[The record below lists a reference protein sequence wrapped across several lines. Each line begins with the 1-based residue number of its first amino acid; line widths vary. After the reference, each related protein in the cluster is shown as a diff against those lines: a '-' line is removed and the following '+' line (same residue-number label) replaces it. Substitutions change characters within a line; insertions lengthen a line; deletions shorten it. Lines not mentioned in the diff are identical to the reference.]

1 MQQEAL
7 GGPRQKINESPLS
20 LCSGTEVHF
29 TTACVVCGLSVSQDA
44 GVTEERGGQ
53 SKHPEQPAVSI
64 AGVVFLS
71 HPRQRS
77 WDQPNGALPPLPASH
92 THTPLARTHTLSRH
106 LLSPLATSTSAVSGL
121 APPV

>member
-1 MQQEAL
+1 M
-7 GGPRQKINESPLS
+7 NESPLS

-29 TTACVVCGLSVSQDA
+29 TTGCVVCGLSVWQDE

-64 AGVVFLS
+64 VGIVFLS

-77 WDQPNGALPPLPASH
+77 WDQPNGALPPLPASARRIH
-92 THTPLARTHTLSRH
+92 TRRSHGHTLSR
-106 LLSPLATSTSAVSGL
+106 LGRNFG
-121 APPV
+121 